1 MRKEKFYIEWTEV
14 GINGERIFKLFSRVM
29 GTGTGRL
36 SVILWLIN
44 WRFFWPPFNFTGGQL
59 ANTYYNSPDREQISV
74 LLQPLSM

>member
-29 GTGTGRL
+29 DKFQWF
-36 SVILWLIN
+36 WLIN